1 MNAKHPVDSPSEDLM
16 RKTSIY
22 IACAAMALFAFT
34 SEAAGNTYNVSTVAE
49 LEAAVNSVNGGTGG
63 DVIVIAPGLYSLTGP
78 LFLFTAVTIEGDS
91 SSPSVIDGGGQSILI
106 TFSAATL
113 SLQNLTLQ
121 NADRA
126 ITYDAA
132 GVFSATGVTITG
144 SREGFNGGDS
154 GGSSFFTN
162 STIAHNDAGI
172 RVDCASLTLTNVTVS
187 DNGTGVD
194 FSSCGE
200 QMTFANSLIVRNTTD
215 CSGGGITAVGD
226 ASIDS
231 DGTCSALGFGPGL
244 TTQTVASVML
254 GILAANGGPTL
265 TESISSPSVAI
276 DKGDIAM
283 CPATDQRG
291 FLRDSN
297 CDIGAF
303 EFVQPGPPLPLV
315 KSQCMN
321 GGWRNYAGFKNQ
333 GDCIQFVNTGK

>member
-1 MNAKHPVDSPSEDLM
+1 M
-16 RKTSIY
+16 RKTSLY
-22 IACAAMALFAFT
+22 ISCAALALFAFT

-49 LEAAVNSVNGGTGG
+49 LEAAVISVNGGTGG
-63 DVIVIAPGLYSLTGP
+63 DVIVLAPGLYSLAGP
-78 LFLFTAVTIEGDS
+78 LFLFRAVTIEGDS
-91 SSPSVIDGGGQSILI
+91 SSPSVIDGGGGSILI
-106 TFSAATL
+106 TFSAA
-113 SLQNLTLQ
+113 SLAVQNLTFQ
-121 NADRA
+121 NADTA

-144 SREGFNGGDS
+144 TREGFNGGDS

-162 STIAHNDAGI
+162 STIAHNDEGI

-187 DNGTGVD
+187 DNGIGVD
-194 FSSCGE
+194 FSSCGD
-200 QMTFANSLIVRNTTD
+200 QMTFANSLIVRNTND

-231 DGTCSALGFGPGL
+231 DGTCSALGFGSGL
-244 TTQTVASVML
+244 TTQTVASIML
-254 GILAANGGPTL
+254 GSLAGNGGPTF
-265 TESISSPSVAI
+265 TESISPPSVAI
-276 DKGDIAM
+276 DKGDIAV

-291 FLRDSN
+291 FPRDSN

-303 EFVQPGPPLPLV
+303 EFAQSQPPLPLV

-321 GGWRNYAGFKNQ
+321 GGWQNYTRFKNE